1 MSELRTN
8 RIVPRDGLV
17 SGTGVG
23 GGIIQ
28 VVSISKRDIFSTTNG
43 VTGSGYAPVTGLA
56 ATITPTRSD
65 SKILVMLQ
73 LSIGRNGNHRAYM
86 RLGRTIAGGSLDNTI
101 IIGDANGSNSR
112 VTASL
117 YISPSSGMAPIVSNF
132 LDSPATTSAVTYQP
146 AVCGN
151 GADNN
156 VTIHVN
162 RQDNSTGSGAS
173 DDVQTSSITLMEVSG

>member
-8 RIVPRDGLV
+8 RIIPRDGLP
-17 SGTGVG
+17 SGSS

-117 YISPSSGMAPIVSNF
+117 YISPSSAMSPIVSNF
-132 LDSPATTSAVTYQP
+132 LDSPATTSAITYKIKGLNT
-146 AVCGN
+146 ASGE
-151 GADNN
+151 ALY
-156 VTIHVN
+156 IN
-162 RQDNSTGSGAS
+162 RRKSS
-173 DDVQTSSITLMEVSG
+173 DAYSLTSFLTAMEVSG

>member
-1 MSELRTN
+1 
-8 RIVPRDGLV
+8 
-17 SGTGVG
+17 
-23 GGIIQ
+23 
-28 VVSISKRDIFSTTNG
+28 
-43 VTGSGYAPVTGLA
+43 
-56 ATITPTRSD
+56 
-65 SKILVMLQ
+65 MLQ

-117 YISPSSGMAPIVSNF
+117 YISPSSGMSPIVSNF

-146 AVCGN
+146 GVCGN

>member
-8 RIVPRDGLV
+8 RIVPRDGLPAG
-17 SGTGVG
+17 SA

-28 VVSISKRDIFSTTNG
+28 VVSVAKRDIFSTANG
-43 VTGSGYAPVTGLA
+43 VAGSGYAPVTGLA

-73 LSIGRNGNHRAYM
+73 MSVGRSANHRVYM

-101 IIGDANGSNSR
+101 FIGDANGSNTRNTGSMHLG
-112 VTASL
+112 TASGMVP
-117 YISPSSGMAPIVSNF
+117 ISSNF
-132 LDSPATTSAVTYQP
+132 LDSPATTNAVTYQP

-156 VTIHVN
+156 VTIYVN
-162 RQDNSTGSGAS
+162 RQGNSTGSGVG
-173 DDVQTSSITLMEVSG
+173 DDVQTSSIVLMEISA

>member
-8 RIVPRDGLV
+8 RIVPRDGLPAG
-17 SGTGVG
+17 SA

-28 VVSISKRDIFSTTNG
+28 VVSVAKRDIFSTANG
-43 VTGSGYAPVTGLA
+43 VAGSGYAPVTGLA

-73 LSIGRNGNHRAYM
+73 LSIGRSGNHRAYM

-101 IIGDANGSNSR
+101 IIGDANGSNTRNTNSFFGDGTSSMASV
-112 VTASL
+112 VT
-117 YISPSSGMAPIVSNF
+117 NF

-151 GADNN
+151 AGDNN
-156 VTIHVN
+156 VTIYVN
-162 RQDNSTGSGAS
+162 RQGNSTGSSTA
-173 DDVQTSSITLMEVSG
+173 DDVQTSSITLMEISA

>member
-8 RIVPRDGLV
+8 RIVPRDGLPAG
-17 SGTGVG
+17 SA

-73 LSIGRNGNHRAYM
+73 LSIGRSGNHRAYM
-86 RLGRTIAGGSLDNTI
+86 RLGRTIAGSLDNTI

-117 YISPSSGMAPIVSNF
+117 YISPSSGLAPIVSNF

-146 AVCGN
+146 ALCGN
-151 GADNN
+151 QGDNN
-156 VTIHVN
+156 VTIYVN
-162 RQDNSTGSGAS
+162 RQDNSTGSGTA

>member
-8 RIVPRDGLV
+8 RIIPRDGLP
-17 SGTGVG
+17 SGSA

-28 VVSISKRDIFSTTNG
+28 VVSISKRNVFSTTNG

-73 LSIGRNGNHRAYM
+73 ISIGRSGNHRAYM
-86 RLGRTIAGGSLDNTI
+86 RLGRTISGGSLDNTI
-101 IIGDANGSNSR
+101 IIADANGSNTRNTNSFYGDGTSSMASI
-112 VTASL
+112 VT
-117 YISPSSGMAPIVSNF
+117 NF

-151 GADNN
+151 QGDNN
-156 VTIHVN
+156 MTVYVN
-162 RQDNSTGSGAS
+162 RHQNSTGSGTS

>member
-8 RIVPRDGLV
+8 RIVPRDGLASGV
-17 SGTGVG
+17 S

-73 LSIGRNGNHRAYM
+73 LSVGRTGAHRVYM

-101 IIGDANGSNSR
+101 LIGDANGSNTRNTNSFFGDGTSSMASV
-112 VTASL
+112 VT
-117 YISPSSGMAPIVSNF
+117 NF

-146 AVCGN
+146 AICGN
-151 GADNN
+151 QGDNN
-156 VTIHVN
+156 VTAYVN
-162 RQDNSTGSGAS
+162 RQGNSTGSSSA

>member
-8 RIVPRDGLV
+8 RIVPRDGLP
-17 SGTGVG
+17 SGSA

-43 VTGSGYAPVTGLA
+43 VTGSGYDPVTGLA

-73 LSIGRNGNHRAYM
+73 LSIGRSGNHRAYM

-101 IIGDANGSNSR
+101 VIGDANGSNTRNTNSFFGDGTSSMASV
-112 VTASL
+112 VT
-117 YISPSSGMAPIVSNF
+117 NF

-151 GADNN
+151 QGDNN
-156 VTIHVN
+156 VTIYVN
-162 RQDNSTGSGAS
+162 KQDNSSGSGAS

>member
-8 RIVPRDGLV
+8 RIVPRDGLP
-17 SGTGVG
+17 SGSA

-28 VVSISKRDIFSTTNG
+28 VVSVAKTDIFTTTNG
-43 VTGSGYAPVTGLA
+43 VSGTGYTPVTGLA

-73 LSIGRNGNHRAYM
+73 MSVGRSGNHRAYM

-101 IIGDANGSNSR
+101 FIGDANGTNSR
-112 VTASL
+112 NTGSL
-117 YISPSSGMAPIVSNF
+117 YLGTASGMAPIVSNF

-156 VTIHVN
+156 VTIYVN
-162 RQDNSTGSGAS
+162 RQGNSTGSSSA

>member
-8 RIVPRDGLV
+8 RIVPRDGLP
-17 SGTGVG
+17 SGSA

-73 LSIGRNGNHRAYM
+73 LSIGRSGGHRAYM

-101 IIGDANGSNSR
+101 FIGDANGSNSR
-112 VTASL
+112 NTGSL
-117 YISPSSGMAPIVSNF
+117 YVTSTGMAPISSNF
-132 LDSPATTSAVTYQP
+132 LDSPATTNAVTYQP

-156 VTIHVN
+156 VTIYVN
-162 RQDNSTGSGAS
+162 RQANTSGSGVG
-173 DDVQTSSITLMEVSG
+173 DDTQTSSIVLMEISA

>member
-8 RIVPRDGLV
+8 RIIPRDGLP
-17 SGTGVG
+17 SGSA

-43 VTGSGYAPVTGLA
+43 VTGSGYDPVTGLA

-73 LSIGRNGNHRAYM
+73 LSIGRSGGHRIYM

-101 IIGDANGSNSR
+101 LIGDANGSNTRNTNSFFGDGNSSMASV
-112 VTASL
+112 VT
-117 YISPSSGMAPIVSNF
+117 NF

-151 GADNN
+151 QGDNN
-156 VTIHVN
+156 VTAYVN
-162 RQDNSTGSGAS
+162 RQGNSTGSSTA
-173 DDVQTSSITLMEVSG
+173 DDVQTSSITLMELSG

>member
-8 RIVPRDGLV
+8 RIVPRDGLPAG
-17 SGTGVG
+17 SA

-28 VVSISKRDIFSTTNG
+28 VVSVAKRDIFSTANG
-43 VTGSGYAPVTGLA
+43 VAGSGYAPVTGLA

-73 LSIGRNGNHRAYM
+73 MSVGRSANHRVYM

-101 IIGDANGSNSR
+101 FIGDANGSNTRNTGSMHLG
-112 VTASL
+112 TASGMVP
-117 YISPSSGMAPIVSNF
+117 ISSNF

-146 AVCGN
+146 AICGN
-151 GADNN
+151 QGDGNH
-156 VTIHVN
+156 TCYVN
-162 RQDNSTGSGAS
+162 RQANSNGSSSA

>member
-1 MSELRTN
+1 MTSELRVDKIIPTTGA
-8 RIVPRDGLV
+8 PTDG
-17 SGTGVG
+17 G

-28 VVSISKRDIFSTTNG
+28 VKMGTLTSKFNTASSSMVDC
-43 VTGSGYAPVTGLA
+43 GLSV
-56 ATITPTRSD
+56 TITPTRSD

-73 LSIGRNGNHRAYM
+73 LSIGRTGAHRVFM

-101 IIGDANGSNSR
+101 IIADANGSNTRNTNSFYGDGTSSMASI
-112 VTASL
+112 VT
-117 YISPSSGMAPIVSNF
+117 NF

-151 GADNN
+151 QGDNN
-156 VTIHVN
+156 VTIYVN
-162 RQDNSTGSGAS
+162 RQGNSTGSSSA

>member
-8 RIVPRDGLV
+8 RIVPRDGLPAG
-17 SGTGVG
+17 SA

-28 VVSISKRDIFSTTNG
+28 VVSISKRDIFATTNG

-73 LSIGRNGNHRAYM
+73 LSIGRSGGHRAYM

-101 IIGDANGSNSR
+101 IIADANGSNTRNTNSFFGDGTSSMASV
-112 VTASL
+112 VT
-117 YISPSSGMAPIVSNF
+117 NF

-151 GADNN
+151 QGDNN
-156 VTIHVN
+156 VTIYVN
-162 RQDNSTGSGAS
+162 RQGNSTGSSSA
-173 DDVQTSSITLMEVSG
+173 DDVQTSSITLMEVCG